1 MLRSIDK
8 HCEESVE
15 CVLKEEK
22 EARGG
27 KQLQKRRF

>member
-22 EARGG
+22 KAAVGSSCRKG
-27 KQLQKRRF
+27 RF